1 MRRLLLTL
9 LVGLLIAL
17 LNLPIAAQNVADDTI
32 TPEIAFF
39 RGSSGFN
46 VPVLPGWDN
55 QSEGD
60 TALFV
65 HEDAQARILATSGS
79 ADADAATI
87 AADRLDLELPAPFYS
102 NTVNLSDGTWQITL
116 YEDGDRAI
124 SLMSKVAQNRSYLLA
139 FVEED
144 PTAQTYML
152 VTRPTAEGDERL
164 TAGLQQALSAVSDL
178 SAVSEATVTPEE
190 VRTEALP
197 SGEWNVYNGDG
208 ASSPTVYG
216 LEFGGAVYTTVT
228 LGADEHVPLLV
239 DAWNTTLLGGF
250 FLTPSNTEYLILGI
264 IVTHII
270 LLALIVWIIFGWRN
284 ARRDLALAE
293 QLRSST
299 A

>member
-9 LVGLLIAL
+9 LIGLLIAPL
-17 LNLPIAAQNVADDTI
+17 SLPIVAQDASDDTI
-32 TPEIAFF
+32 APEIAFF

-46 VPVLPGWDN
+46 MPILVGWDN
-55 QSEGD
+55 ESEGD

-65 HEDAQARILATSGS
+65 HEEAQARILATSS
-79 ADADAATI
+79 DADADAATI
-87 AADRLDLELPAPFYS
+87 AADRLGLELSTPFYN

-116 YEDGDRAI
+116 FEDGDRAI
-124 SLMSKVAQNRSYLLA
+124 SLMSKVAQNRGYVLA

-144 PTAQTYML
+144 PAAQTFML
-152 VTRPTAEGDERL
+152 VTRPTTEGDERI
-164 TAGLQQALSAVSDL
+164 TDGLQQALSAVSD
-178 SAVSEATVTPEE
+178 TPITAEDI
-190 VRTEALP
+190 RTEALP
-197 SGEWNVYNGDG
+197 SGEWNVYNGDD
-208 ASSPTVYG
+208 AASPTVYG

-239 DAWNTTLLGGF
+239 DAWNTALLGGF
-250 FLTPSNTEYLILGI
+250 FLTPNNIEYLILGI

-270 LLALIVWIIFGWRN
+270 MLALVAWIIVGWRN

-293 QLRSST
+293 LLRSST